1 MLRIVDRYLGREI
14 LVSTFFAVC
23 VLNIVLVLGEIFRRL
38 FGYIINHNVPMTYIV
53 TIIVSFLPA
62 ALVYSIPWGFLTA
75 VLLIFGRLSSTNELT
90 ALRTAGLSVARVAR
104 PVLILAALA
113 SALCLWID
121 LYVAPRFLQN
131 LQAAFVQMATSDPSS
146 AFTGDQVIDEFP
158 GRKIFIGHKTG
169 NRLENIRVF
178 ELDENS
184 KPVRVVFAKTGT
196 LETDGEHKQIV
207 MNLDGSR
214 VEQRDYQQ
222 PGDLTKIR
230 DGNLIGSFSLVIPL
244 DELFTKKQGRR
255 KPESYT
261 FDELRAEFAARHLQ
275 LAADREMVKATRGKQ
290 ASLVDSNDKEQ
301 QATANAEY
309 KQARAVF
316 SKDTAQLTAIGTE
329 LNKRFSFS
337 FACVTFALV
346 GIPLGITA
354 QRQETSAGF
363 ALSLLV
369 ALSYF
374 LIIIVVNAFRD
385 KAHVHPELLIWL
397 PNAIFLVLAL
407 LPGEPALIPL
417 RLSRGRRRA
426 GTVGG
431 CPSACRRAQNRPA
444 AGHR

>member
-1 MLRIVDRYLGREI
+1 MLRLVDRYIGREI

-23 VLNIVLVLGEIFRRL
+23 VLNIVLVLGQIFRRL
-38 FGYIINHNVPMTYIV
+38 FAYIIDHNVPISYIV

-104 PVLILAALA
+104 PVLVLAALA

-121 LYVAPRFLQN
+121 LYIAPRFLQN
-131 LQAAFVQMATSDPSS
+131 LQAAFVQMATSDPSA

-158 GRKIFIGHKTG
+158 GRKIFIGQKTG

-184 KPVRVVFAKTGT
+184 KPVRVVFARTGT
-196 LETDGEHKQIV
+196 LETDADHKQIV
-207 MNLDGSR
+207 MNLEGSR

-222 PGDLTKIR
+222 PGNLTKIR
-230 DGNLIGSFSLVIPL
+230 DGNLIGNFSLVIPL
-244 DELFTKKQGRR
+244 EDLFTKKQGRR
-255 KPESYT
+255 KPESFT
-261 FDELRAEFAARHLQ
+261 FDELRAELAVRRDQVVTDRAAMHAKR
-275 LAADREMVKATRGKQ
+275 D
-290 ASLVDSNDKEQ
+290 EQ
-301 QATANAEY
+301 T
-309 KQARAVF
+309 KRAVRN
-316 SKDTAQLTAIGTE
+316 STAQLTAANTE

-337 FACVTFALV
+337 LACVTFALV

-354 QRQETSAGF
+354 QRQETTAGF

-397 PNAIFLVLAL
+397 PNAVFMVLGGVL
-407 LPGEPALIPL
+407 FY
-417 RLSRGRRRA
+417 RVNRR
-426 GTVGG
+426 
-431 CPSACRRAQNRPA
+431 
-444 AGHR
+444 

>member
-1 MLRIVDRYLGREI
+1 MLRLVDRYLGREI

-131 LQAAFVQMATSDPSS
+131 LQTAFVQMATSDPSS

-196 LETDGEHKQIV
+196 LETDSEHKQIV

-261 FDELRAEFAARHLQ
+261 FDELRTEYAARRQ
-275 LAADREMVKATRGKQ
+275 QAAADRAAMKNNR
-290 ASLVDSNDKEQ
+290 DEQ
-301 QATANAEY
+301 T
-309 KQARAVF
+309 KRAVRA
-316 SKDTAQLTAIGTE
+316 STAQLTAVNTE

-337 FACVTFALV
+337 LACVTFALI

-354 QRQETSAGF
+354 QRQETTAGF

-374 LIIIVVNAFRD
+374 LIIIVVNAFRE
-385 KAHVHPELLIWL
+385 KASFHPELLIWL
-397 PNAIFLVLAL
+397 PNAIFLVLGAVL
-407 LPGEPALIPL
+407 FY
-417 RLSRGRRRA
+417 RVNRR
-426 GTVGG
+426 
-431 CPSACRRAQNRPA
+431 
-444 AGHR
+444 